1 MSKTIIIL
9 GINADIGKNIAE
21 QYLKKGF
28 KVVGTY
34 RRLKPKLTS
43 AKVKLFKS
51 PITEGISPE
60 N

>member
-28 KVVGTY
+28 KVMHPF
-34 RRLKPKLTS
+34 LS
-43 AKVKLFKS
+43 S
-51 PITEGISPE
+51 PVANT
-60 N
+60 NN